1 VADFR
6 EWIDMSGAQQAS
18 FMNQRSFGPP
28 PLPVIGAAYGG
39 GFFAGQISVSG
50 DGIASHNL
58 VIGPLSTAQTTAQWK
73 TTATATAGTT
83 SLIEG
88 PANTA
93 AMIAAGA
100 ALHPCGNFCNNLV
113 TGGFDDWYMPARNEL
128 EICYYNLKPTT
139 AANELSVGSNL
150 NAVPTRTSLYTA
162 TVPSQTSATAF
173 RVGGSEAFSGQY
185 WSSSQ
190 SVSAGDGRDIE
201 FVTGS
206 QNNNGKY
213 NSFKCRAVRRI
224 AV

>member
-1 VADFR
+1 
-6 EWIDMSGAQQAS
+6 MSGAQQVT

-39 GFFAGQISVSG
+39 GFFAGQIGVDS
-50 DGIASHNL
+50 IATHNL
-58 VIGPLSTAQTTAQWK
+58 VVGPLSTAQTTNQWK

-83 SLIEG
+83 SLIDG

-93 AMIAAGA
+93 AMISAGA

-113 TGGFDDWYMPARNEL
+113 VGGFDDWYMPARNEL

-139 AANELSVGSNL
+139 ANNETSTGANI
-150 NAVPTRTSLYTA
+150 NAVPSRPSNYTA
-162 TVPSQTSATAF
+162 AVPSQTSATAF
-173 RVGGSEAFSGQY
+173 IVGGSEAFSGQY

-190 SVSAGDGRDIE
+190 GVSVGYGRDIE
-201 FVTGS
+201 FNSGS
-206 QNNNGKY
+206 QGANGKY
-213 NSFKCRAVRRI
+213 NNFKCRAVRRI